1 MSEFTP
7 NRRTV
12 IRTAA
17 WSAPVVAVAAAS
29 PAFATTPPTETPTL
43 RYQTVTETFEFR
55 PVIFGT
61 VNEDPA
67 NIVVV
72 NVTATIPLEIPRGET
87 SAPVQTSSTVTIPA
101 GLAGILGSLILSN
114 PATVEGTSVSTTAL
128 SGAFTGESVTN
139 LTIPAT
145 PFAAPLSLTATGSGA
160 EGLTI
165 PAGNPTGPVTLTLA
179 PPQSQLQGRNAA
191 GAPTNAAPYASQL
204 SPIPGNDYTLGI
216 FTIS

>member
-29 PAFATTPPTETPTL
+29 PAFAGSPPTDPVVE
-43 RYQTVTETFEFR
+43 YQTVTQTFRFN
-55 PVIFGT
+55 PVVLGNVST
-61 VNEDPA
+61 DPA

-72 NVTATIPLEIPRGET
+72 NVTATIPLSVPRGAT
-87 SAPVQTSSTVTIPA
+87 TAPVQTSSTVTIPE
-101 GLAGILGSLILSN
+101 GLAGLLGSLILGS
-114 PATVEGTSVSTTAL
+114 PATVEGESISTTTL
-128 SGAFTGESVTN
+128 SGAFEGQSVTN

-145 PFAAPLSLTATGSGA
+145 PFASPLSLTATGEGA
-160 EGLTI
+160 QGLTI
-165 PAGNPTGPVTLTLA
+165 PAGNPTGPVTLTLS

-191 GAPTNAAPYASQL
+191 GAPTNATPYSSELRA
-204 SPIPGNDYTLGI
+204 IPEADYTLGT
-216 FTIS
+216 FTIV